1 KHTST
6 INSIIRLGSIKKAI
20 DKGIIKHG
28 MMYELITKNI
38 PYILAGS
45 IRDDGPLPDV
55 ITDICE
61 SQDKMRELVQD
72 LDLVLMMGSMLHSIA
87 LGNLMKA
94 ETKVICVDID
104 PAIVTK
110 LRDRGTSQAIGIVTD
125 LGTFVPALLEEL
137 KRK

>member
-1 KHTST
+1 
-6 INSIIRLGSIKKAI
+6 
-20 DKGIIKHG
+20 
-28 MMYELITKNI
+28 MMYELIAKNI

-45 IRDDGPLPDV
+45 IRDDGPLPEV

-72 LDLVLMMGSMLHSIA
+72 LDVVLMMGSMLHSIA

-125 LGTFVPALLEEL
+125 LGTFIPALLEEL